1 MIRKTIKFMGE
12 WMFGILLLL
21 IVLRIAAPFIA
32 EWAIN
37 RQIDNTDG
45 IYGHVT
51 DVDLNLYRGAYEI
64 EGIELFMEKGDEQYP
79 LLEIKTLDLSIFW
92 GALLNGN
99 IVAEAILEQ
108 PVFNLVDRENTKVV
122 ANEAVTDEKNWTE
135 LIKTLTPFSIDRLEV
150 VNGELHFR
158 KPDGEPKVDVFLT
171 EINLLV
177 ENITNSEKLSNTL
190 LADINVSAQ
199 VMAESGIQLKG
210 KFDPFNR
217 IPTFDLNMEMQNLS
231 LMHLDDFIKVYTPFD
246 IEGGSLDLALELAAE
261 KGNIKGYLKPG
272 IYNLDVFDWRED
284 VKKDN
289 DNPFQVM
296 FEALSGGIAE
306 LLENQNRDLLATKIE
321 LKGKVDSPET
331 STLSVLWGIFKNGFI
346 DAYKINVED
355 SVSLD
360 GEAKSRED

>member
-1 MIRKTIKFMGE
+1 
-12 WMFGILLLL
+12 
-21 IVLRIAAPFIA
+21 
-32 EWAIN
+32 
-37 RQIDNTDG
+37 
-45 IYGHVT
+45 
-51 DVDLNLYRGAYEI
+51 
-64 EGIELFMEKGDEQYP
+64 
-79 LLEIKTLDLSIFW
+79 
-92 GALLNGN
+92 
-99 IVAEAILEQ
+99 
-108 PVFNLVDRENTKVV
+108 
-122 ANEAVTDEKNWTE
+122 
-135 LIKTLTPFSIDRLEV
+135 
-150 VNGELHFR
+150 
-158 KPDGEPKVDVFLT
+158 
-171 EINLLV
+171 
-177 ENITNSEKLSNTL
+177 
-190 LADINVSAQ
+190 
-199 VMAESGIQLKG
+199 
-210 KFDPFNR
+210 
-217 IPTFDLNMEMQNLS
+217 
-231 LMHLDDFIKVYTPFD
+231 MHLDDFIKVYTPFD